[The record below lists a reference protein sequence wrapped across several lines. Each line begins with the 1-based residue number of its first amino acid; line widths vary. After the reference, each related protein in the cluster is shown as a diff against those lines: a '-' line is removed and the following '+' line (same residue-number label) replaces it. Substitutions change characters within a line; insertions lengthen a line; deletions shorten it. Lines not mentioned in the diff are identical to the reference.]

1 MVHPIDELS
10 AYLDDELNTE
20 NRLLVERHLAL
31 CPSCASMLE
40 ELAETKTAMAG
51 WSGAIEL
58 PPDLE
63 INVLRAV
70 ERESGYRSWIGSW
83 SFIAVAGIL
92 SMAAFWFF
100 FGGIALK
107 VFSVAYKMLAA
118 FAYLFSNMVTVAP
131 SVYGVVLTA
140 ILLLLAI
147 SAVSLRRMLRSSL
160 Q

>member
-20 NRLLVERHLAL
+20 ERLLVERHLAS

-40 ELAETKTAMAG
+40 ELSETKAVTAG
-51 WSGAIEL
+51 WLGTIEL
-58 PPDLE
+58 PPELE
-63 INVLRAV
+63 LNVLQAV

-83 SFIAVAGIL
+83 SFIAIAGVL
-92 SMAAFWFF
+92 CMAAFWIF

-118 FAYLFSNMVTVAP
+118 FAYLFSGVVTVAP
-131 SVYGVVLTA
+131 SVYGAVLTA